1 MTKEELRSKYLPV
14 GGYFFFIAFGLVVFF
29 IAAFL
34 VVFVRTKS
42 STMVVM
48 PDIVGKPYNEVH
60 NELMRLQLKVRLE
73 SKRYP
78 DKTDGIIIYQ
88 SIRPGREVEAGS
100 KVSVTVNVGLDRLD
114 MPNLKGQSL
123 VSAKNSIEKVLSG
136 ETYVS
141 LNLGGITYIEVKE
154 GEQPDTVVDQI
165 PEAGKNITAGEKVF
179 LLVTKPSTKKKEGEP
194 QAGLDF
200 KPGDSF
206 AFAQRA
212 LVRAKISSKAEV
224 VPTKFRPDNGKIESV
239 QKVGNEYKFKV
250 FYFKPEDRVESGY
263 ESFVYEAPENGTYT
277 LLVKDQK
284 DETKQI
290 EISAPTNYQEGEK
303 IQTVFYRSGD
313 VTLVLLDGNG
323 SKVKSKDYENE
334 F

>member
-1 MTKEELRSKYLPV
+1 MTKEELRSKYLPA
-14 GGYFFFIAFGLVVFF
+14 GGYFFFVAFGLVVFF
-29 IAAFL
+29 FAAFL
-34 VVFVRTKS
+34 VVFIRTKS

-48 PDIVGKPYNEVH
+48 PDVIGKPYNEVH

-100 KVSVTVNVGLDRLD
+100 KVSLTVNIGLDRLI
-114 MPNLKGQSL
+114 MPDIKGQSL
-123 VSAKNSIEKVLSG
+123 ASAKNSLEKVLSG

-141 LNLGGITYIEVKE
+141 LTVGGITYVEPKE
-154 GEQPDTVVDQI
+154 GELPDTVVDQI
-165 PEAGKNITAGEKVF
+165 PEAGKNTTAAEKVF
-179 LLVTKPSTKKKEGEP
+179 LLVTKPAVKKKDGEV
-194 QAGLDF
+194 QGLDF

-206 AFAQRA
+206 VFAQRT
-212 LVRAKISSKAEV
+212 LVRAGIPSKSEI
-224 VPTKFRPDNGKIESV
+224 VPTKFRPDSGKIESF

-250 FYFKPEDRVESGY
+250 FYFEPEDHVESGY
-263 ESFVYEAPENGTYT
+263 ESFEYKIKENGTYK
-277 LLVKDQK
+277 LLVKDQN
-284 DETKQI
+284 DESKQT
-290 EISAPTNYQEGEK
+290 EISAPTQYQEGEILK
-303 IQTVFYRSGD
+303 TVFYRAGD
-313 VTLVLLDGNG
+313 VTLVLLDQSG